1 MTFRERVLSRI
12 VRHLGDPAPS
22 LRIVFWDG
30 AAVSF
35 VPAPSVTITLRS
47 RRLGRMLLAGN
58 IDGLADAYV
67 CGDLSV
73 DGRLNDVLHVGIGI
87 AERLGRSGLVRTV
100 AKLLRGR
107 PRRHAKRRDAAAIAH
122 HYDVSNDFYALW
134 LDQRMIYSCA
144 YFRTGKEDLD
154 AAQTQKLAHICRKLR
169 LQPGESLL
177 DIGCGWG
184 GLPIWA
190 AQNHDVKCVGVTL
203 SRQQYELA
211 NQHVRAAGLED
222 HVEIRL
228 QDYRDIPETGS
239 FDKVVS
245 VGMYEHV
252 GIANLPLYFAT
263 IARLLKPGGAA
274 LNHGITASDRDSHP
288 RGPPG
293 GGFID
298 RYVFPGGELPHIS
311 RVLYEVAGAG
321 LEIVDVE
328 DLRPHYPPT
337 LLHWVRRLEAN
348 RERAVGAAGERHY
361 RIWRMYMAGMA
372 YAFDRGLLGVA
383 QVLACK
389 PSRDGMARRPWTRAY
404 QYGADGPVPLAGG
417 LDWDAI

>member
-144 YFRTGKEDLD
+144 YFRTGQEDLD

-177 DIGCGWG
+177 DIGLRLG
-184 GLPIWA
+184 
-190 AQNHDVKCVGVTL
+190 
-203 SRQQYELA
+203 
-211 NQHVRAAGLED
+211 RAADL
-222 HVEIRL
+222 
-228 QDYRDIPETGS
+228 
-239 FDKVVS
+239 
-245 VGMYEHV
+245 
-252 GIANLPLYFAT
+252 
-263 IARLLKPGGAA
+263 GGAE
-274 LNHGITASDRDSHP
+274 P
-288 RGPPG
+288 RCQMRRRHAKPAAIRTRQSACARGGVGGSCRNPP
-293 GGFID
+293 
-298 RYVFPGGELPHIS
+298 
-311 RVLYEVAGAG
+311 AG
-321 LEIVDVE
+321 L
-328 DLRPHYPPT
+328 
-337 LLHWVRRLEAN
+337 
-348 RERAVGAAGERHY
+348 
-361 RIWRMYMAGMA
+361 
-372 YAFDRGLLGVA
+372 
-383 QVLACK
+383 
-389 PSRDGMARRPWTRAY
+389 S
-404 QYGADGPVPLAGG
+404 
-417 LDWDAI
+417 